1 MGSVAQSYDRSMRW
15 TEVPAG
21 AWRTPQEPVQEGFR
35 RSRVVMLNEA
45 HNGLTRCV
53 RTRRVGRQVLPSA
66 HAMGARHL
74 AMEALQPG
82 DAETANASRRPPEA
96 AGGYLAQPDM
106 RDLIQAALALGWTL
120 WRYEADIDHA
130 PAALV
135 EQGLM
140 SQAFTNWREVEQA
153 HNLAGV
159 LAGLTSS
166 DRLLV
171 WCGNSHASKLAHDDW
186 TSMGCE
192 FAALVAEG
200 AFVIDQ
206 VVTVAFPGLEQR
218 QAARVAEL
226 APILDRYGGTAGLLV
241 EEAGPLSCWPG
252 VDALIVS
259 TDNAMT

>member
-1 MGSVAQSYDRSMRW
+1 MRW
-15 TEVPAG
+15 TEVPAA
-21 AWRTPQEPVQEGFR
+21 AWRTPQQLVQEGFR

-45 HNGLTRCV
+45 HDGLKRCV
-53 RTRRVGRQVLPSA
+53 RTRLLGRQLLLSA
-66 HAMGARHL
+66 HAMGVRHL

-82 DAETANASRRPPEA
+82 DAERANASRRPPEA
-96 AGGYLAQPDM
+96 ADGYLAQPDM
-106 RDLIQAALALGWTL
+106 GPLIQAALALGWTL
-120 WRYEADIDHA
+120 WAYEADIDHA

-159 LAGLTSS
+159 LAGLTAS

-171 WCGNSHASKLAHDDW
+171 WCGNSHASRVAADDW
-186 TSMGCE
+186 TSMGYE

-206 VVTVAFPGLEQR
+206 AVTVAFPGLEQR

-252 VDALIVS
+252 VDALILS